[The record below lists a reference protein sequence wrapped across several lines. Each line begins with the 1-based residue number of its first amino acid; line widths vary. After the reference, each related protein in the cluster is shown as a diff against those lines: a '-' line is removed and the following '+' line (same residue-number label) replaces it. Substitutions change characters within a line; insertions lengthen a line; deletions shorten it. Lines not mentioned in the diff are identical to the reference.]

1 VLGLERSPEYLGD
14 QVDAVYARLLH
25 RDADAGGR
33 NAFLNFLENG
43 GTVEQMEAIIA
54 GSAEYYQTRGGSGTA
69 GFLEALYQDSLDRGV
84 DALGQA
90 SWTQALAS
98 GLSRTQVAE
107 LIFSSPE
114 YKIDL
119 VNNYYTHFLGRSA
132 DPTGLNGWVNG
143 LLGGLRDEQVI
154 AAIVASDEYFS
165 RVG

>member
-1 VLGLERSPEYLGD
+1 MLGLERSPEYLGD

-132 DPTGLNGWVNG
+132 DPTGLNGRVNG